1 MAAETPIVQGDAQ
14 VLAVDQRF
22 TDSVVWIMRNGAGI
36 QVMETLAV
44 GAFLTAFAI
53 QLGASNFTIGLL
65 AAVPHLSQLAQIP
78 ALATVERYRN
88 RRKIY
93 FVSGVIARPAMLI
106 IGAAAF
112 IPNADIAIGVIVF
125 AFALRYAMG
134 AFLGCAWN
142 SWMRDL
148 VPDHLMGEIFGQR
161 QKRMTFIGAVL
172 SLVAAGFVD
181 LWIHWVPLPQ
191 TYGYAV
197 IYALAFVGG
206 AYGVWCAQHV
216 YEPQMTEA
224 PAERGWYRALS
235 VPFRNK
241 NFRRLLAF
249 LGSWNFAIN
258 LAAPF
263 FTVNMLK
270 RMDLSLAL
278 VVGLGTLSQM
288 AAYLMVSQWGAIA
301 DRFSNK
307 SVLSVCAPLFV
318 LCIFA
323 WTFTMFP
330 ERHVLTIPLLIAIHI
345 ATGIASAGVTLASGN
360 ITLKLAPRG
369 DATAYMA
376 ASSLVN
382 SLAAGAASMIG
393 GLTADFFLSRQF
405 SVLLRWHEPSGDVE
419 ITALKF
425 AQWDFF
431 FLIAS
436 VIGLYALHRL
446 TLVREEGHVKERVV
460 IDALLA
466 SARRGMRNLSTVAG
480 LRAATEYD
488 LESLRHSDGTLE
500 EPAADGDERTI
511 D

>member
-1 MAAETPIVQGDAQ
+1 LSVAEESHLDIDPRMTASIP
-14 VLAVDQRF
+14 
-22 TDSVVWIMRNGAGI
+22 WIMRNGVGI
-36 QVMETLAV
+36 QIMETLAV
-44 GAFLTAFAI
+44 GAFLTAFAV

-78 ALATVERYRN
+78 ALAVVERYRN
-88 RRKIY
+88 RSRIY
-93 FVSGVIARPAMLI
+93 FVSGLIARPAMLI

-112 IPNADIAIGVIVF
+112 IPNNDIALGTIVF

-134 AFLGCAWN
+134 AFLGCAWG

-148 VPDHLMGEIFGQR
+148 IPDRLMGEIFGAR

-181 LWIHWVPLPQ
+181 IWSKWIPLPQ
-191 TYGYAV
+191 TYSYAV
-197 IYALAFVGG
+197 IYTLAFFGG
-206 AYGVWCAQHV
+206 LYGVWCAQHV
-216 YEPQMTEA
+216 YEPPMTAA
-224 PAERGWYRALS
+224 PADRRWYLALG

-249 LGSWNFAIN
+249 LGSWNFAVN

-263 FTVNMLK
+263 FTVHMLK
-270 RMDLSLAL
+270 RMELSLAL

-307 SVLSVCAPLFV
+307 SVLSVCAPLFI

-330 ERHVLTIPLLIAIHI
+330 DRHVLTIPLLIAIHI
-345 ATGIASAGVTLASGN
+345 ATGVASAGVTLASGN
-360 ITLKLAPRG
+360 VTLKLAPRG
-369 DATAYMA
+369 DATAYLA

-382 SLAAGAASMIG
+382 SLAAGTASMVG
-393 GLTADFFLSRQF
+393 GLTADFFLSRKL
-405 SVLLRWHEPSGDVE
+405 SVLMRWHNPSGDVE
-419 ITALKF
+419 FTALNF
-425 AQWDFF
+425 VQWDFF
-431 FLIAS
+431 FLFAS

-446 TLVREEGHVKERVV
+446 SLVREEGHVKEGVV
-460 IDALLA
+460 LDALFQV
-466 SARRGMRNLSTVAG
+466 ARRGMRNLSTVAG
-480 LRAATEYD
+480 LRAATEFN
-488 LESLRHSDGTLE
+488 LEGLRNG
-500 EPAADGDERTI
+500 ERT
-511 D
+511 DNDAKAKQKDAEMVD

>member
-1 MAAETPIVQGDAQ
+1 LSESAPTEIDPRLRESIPWIV
-14 VLAVDQRF
+14 
-22 TDSVVWIMRNGAGI
+22 RNGVGI
-36 QVMETLAV
+36 QIMETLAV
-44 GAFLTAFAI
+44 GSFLTAFAI

-78 ALATVERYRN
+78 ALAVVERVRN
-88 RRKIY
+88 RKRIY
-93 FVSGVIARPAMLI
+93 FISGLIARPAMLI

-112 IPNADIAIGVIVF
+112 IPNPDVAIAVIVF

-134 AFLGCAWN
+134 AFLGCAWG

-148 VPDHLMGEIFGQR
+148 VPDRLMGEIFGAR

-181 LWIHWVPLPQ
+181 VWSKWVPLPQ
-191 TYGYAV
+191 TYSFAV
-197 IYALAFVGG
+197 IYALAFLGG
-206 AYGVWCAQHV
+206 LYGVWCAERV
-216 YEPQMTEA
+216 YDPPMTAA
-224 PAERGWYRALS
+224 PADRRWYLALGI
-235 VPFRNK
+235 PFRNK

-263 FTVNMLK
+263 FTVHMLK

-288 AAYLMVSQWGAIA
+288 AAYLMVTQWGAIA

-307 SVLSVCAPLFV
+307 SVLSVCAPLFI

-323 WTFTMFP
+323 WTFTMVP
-330 ERHVLTIPLLIAIHI
+330 DRYSLTILLLIAIHI
-345 ATGIASAGVTLASGN
+345 ATGVASAGVTLASGN

-382 SLAAGAASMIG
+382 SLAAGTASMVG
-393 GLTADFFLSRQF
+393 GLTADFFLSRKL
-405 SVLLRWHEPSGDVE
+405 SVLMRWHDPAGAVE
-419 ITALKF
+419 INALDF

-431 FLIAS
+431 FLLAA
-436 VIGLYALHRL
+436 VVGLYALHRL

-460 IDALLA
+460 LDALFE

-480 LRAATEYD
+480 LRAATEFD
-488 LESLRHSDGTLE
+488 FGWLRRRGRKGAPQRDEQRDDDES
-500 EPAADGDERTI
+500 I

>member
-1 MAAETPIVQGDAQ
+1 
-14 VLAVDQRF
+14 
-22 TDSVVWIMRNGAGI
+22 MRNGVGI
-36 QVMETLAV
+36 QIMETLAV
-44 GAFLTAFAI
+44 GSFLTAFAI

-78 ALATVERYRN
+78 ALAVVERVRN
-88 RRKIY
+88 RSRIY
-93 FVSGVIARPAMLI
+93 FISGLIARPAMLI

-112 IPNADIAIGVIVF
+112 IPNPDVAIAVIVF

-134 AFLGCAWN
+134 AFLGCAWG

-148 VPDHLMGEIFGQR
+148 VPDRLMGEIFGAR

-181 LWIHWVPLPQ
+181 AWSKWVPLPQ
-191 TYGYAV
+191 TYSFAV
-197 IYALAFVGG
+197 IYTLAFFGG
-206 AYGVWCAQHV
+206 LYGVWCAEHV
-216 YEPQMTEA
+216 YEPPMSA
-224 PAERGWYRALS
+224 AASDRRWYLALGI
-235 VPFRNK
+235 PFRNK

-263 FTVNMLK
+263 FTVHMLK
-270 RMDLSLAL
+270 RMELSLAL

-307 SVLSVCAPLFV
+307 SVLSVCAPLFI

-323 WTFTMFP
+323 WTFTMVP
-330 ERHVLTIPLLIAIHI
+330 DRYAVTMLLLIAIHI
-345 ATGIASAGVTLASGN
+345 ATGVASAGVTLASGN
-360 ITLKLAPRG
+360 VTLKLAPRG
-369 DATAYMA
+369 DATAYLA

-382 SLAAGAASMIG
+382 SLAAGTASMVG
-393 GLTADFFLSRQF
+393 GLTADFFLSRKL
-405 SVLLRWHEPSGDVE
+405 SVLMRWHNPSGDVE
-419 ITALKF
+419 INALDF

-431 FLIAS
+431 FLLAA

-446 TLVREEGHVKERVV
+446 TLVREEGHVKEGVV
-460 IDALLA
+460 LDALFEN
-466 SARRGMRNLSTVAG
+466 ARRGMRNLSTVAG
-480 LRAATEYD
+480 LRAATEFD
-488 LESLRHSDGTLE
+488 FGGFLRRRGRKNTDGASSVEQSE
-500 EPAADGDERTI
+500 EAGDGELI

>member
-1 MAAETPIVQGDAQ
+1 MAADMPTVEDGTES
-14 VLAVDQRF
+14 AVDQRF
-22 TDSVVWIMRNGAGI
+22 ADSVVWIMRNGVGI
-36 QVMETLAV
+36 QIMETLAV

-53 QLGASNFTIGLL
+53 QLSASNFTIGLL

-78 ALATVERYRN
+78 ALAVVERYRN

-112 IPNADIAIGVIVF
+112 IPDTDVAIGVIVF

-148 VPDHLMGEIFGQR
+148 VPDRLMGEIFGQR

-206 AYGVWCAQHV
+206 AYGVWCGQHV
-216 YEPQMTEA
+216 YEPPMSEA
-224 PAERGWYRALS
+224 PADRGWYRALA

-270 RMDLSLAL
+270 RMDLSLAF

-330 ERHVLTIPLLIAIHI
+330 ERHVLTVPLLIAIHI

-369 DATAYMA
+369 DATAYLA

-382 SLAAGAASMIG
+382 SLAAGAASMVG

-405 SVLLRWHEPSGDVE
+405 SILMRWHEPSGDVE
-419 ITALKF
+419 FTALKF

-431 FLIAS
+431 FLLAA

-446 TLVREEGHVKERVV
+446 SLVREEGHVKERVV
-460 IDALLA
+460 IDALFA

-488 LESLRHSDGTLE
+488 LEALRHGETPPQES
-500 EPAADGDERTI
+500 AAERNEQVI

>member
-1 MAAETPIVQGDAQ
+1 
-14 VLAVDQRF
+14 
-22 TDSVVWIMRNGAGI
+22 
-36 QVMETLAV
+36 
-44 GAFLTAFAI
+44 
-53 QLGASNFTIGLL
+53 
-65 AAVPHLSQLAQIP
+65 
-78 ALATVERYRN
+78 
-88 RRKIY
+88 
-93 FVSGVIARPAMLI
+93 LI

-206 AYGVWCAQHV
+206 AYGVWCAEHV
-216 YEPQMTEA
+216 YEPPMTEA

-270 RMDLSLAL
+270 RMDLGLAF

-330 ERHVLTIPLLIAIHI
+330 ERHVLTVPLLIAIHV
-345 ATGIASAGVTLASGN
+345 ATGVASAGVTLASGN

-369 DATAYMA
+369 DATAYLA

-382 SLAAGAASMIG
+382 SLAAGAASMVG

-405 SVLLRWHEPSGDVE
+405 SILMRWHEPSGDVE
-419 ITALKF
+419 FTALKF

-431 FLIAS
+431 FLLAT

-446 TLVREEGHVKERVV
+446 SLVREEGHVKERVV

-466 SARRGMRNLSTVAG
+466 RARRGMRNLSTVAG

-488 LESLRHSDGTLE
+488 LESLRHGENPSPEAVERE
-500 EPAADGDERTI
+500 EQVI